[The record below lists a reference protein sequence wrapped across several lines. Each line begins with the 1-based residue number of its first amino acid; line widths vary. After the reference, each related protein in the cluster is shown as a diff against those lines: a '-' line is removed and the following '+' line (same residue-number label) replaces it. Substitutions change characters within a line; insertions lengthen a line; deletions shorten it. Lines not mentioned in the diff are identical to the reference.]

1 MRAFH
6 DVNSLRHD
14 PTQFFR
20 RGTLIDHPEQPARYA
35 ILRDAATAD
44 GHELVQAGDAGLA
57 PITAVHDPGYVAFLR
72 EVWDCRAEV
81 PGIADE
87 ILTGHFARPQMNR
100 RPQGMLGL
108 LGYYLADTSTPIRA
122 GTWAAVHGAAQ
133 VAIAAADAVR
143 DDGYAYA
150 LCRPPGHHAYANSA
164 GGFCYLNN
172 TSIAATRLRETTQG
186 KIAILDIDVHHGNGT
201 QGIFYERADVFTQSI
216 HGDPANYF
224 PFYAGYADETGSGAG
239 RGFNRNFPLPQ
250 GTQDDVWLKAI
261 GDALDAIGAYRPAAL
276 VVALGLDASADD
288 PIGCF
293 KVSRAGFDGAA
304 RAIAGLGLP
313 TVIVQE
319 GGYLCEALP
328 RNLSAFLSG
337 FEAARQ
343 GK

>member
-1 MRAFH
+1 MRVFH
-6 DVNSLRHD
+6 DANSVRHD

-20 RGTLIDHPEQPARYA
+20 RGTLIDHPEQPARYT
-35 ILRDAATAD
+35 ILRDAVLAD
-44 GHELVQAGDAGLA
+44 GHELVQAPDAGLA

-72 EVWDCRAEV
+72 EVWDRRAEV

-87 ILTGHFARPQMNR
+87 ILTGHFARPQMYR
-100 RPQGMLGL
+100 PPQGLLGL
-108 LGYYLADTSTPIRA
+108 VGYYLADTSTPIRA
-122 GTWAAVHGAAQ
+122 GTWSAVYGAAQ
-133 VAIAAADAVR
+133 VAIAAADAAR
-143 DDGYAYA
+143 DDGYSYA

-172 TSIAATRLRETTQG
+172 TSIAAERLRQTTQD
-186 KIAILDIDVHHGNGT
+186 KVAILDIDVHHGNGT

-239 RGFNRNFPLPQ
+239 LGFNRNWPLPQ
-250 GTQDDVWLKAI
+250 GTEDDVWLRVIA
-261 GDALDAIGAYRPAAL
+261 DALDAIGAYRPAAL
-276 VVALGLDASADD
+276 VVALGLDASGDD

-293 KVSRAGFDGAA
+293 KISRAGFDSAA
-304 RAIAGLGLP
+304 RAIASLGVP

-343 GK
+343 SR